1 VYPIRSFVLAPGAHE
16 ANCDV
21 NCDKQSAPRS
31 TLRDVSEPLNDE
43 VFDGLPVLA
52 DEPSGKD
59 MFPTPASRTA
69 IGPLAGPAQTAVAAA
84 GGFVAG
90 AAVLGLMHR
99 RKGKRMALAHN
110 RSPVRIG
117 RRGKRSKSAG
127 ELAIVGSRSLLV
139 DVHLL
144 GAPLRGR

>member
-1 VYPIRSFVLAPGAHE
+1 
-16 ANCDV
+16 
-21 NCDKQSAPRS
+21 
-31 TLRDVSEPLNDE
+31 VSEPLNDE
-43 VFDGLPVLA
+43 VLDGLPVLA
-52 DEPSGKD
+52 DEPSGED

-90 AAVLGLMHR
+90 AAVLGLVHR
-99 RKGKRMALAHN
+99 RKSKRVALART
-110 RSPVRIG
+110 RSPGLIG
-117 RRGKRSKSAG
+117 RRGKRAKSAG